1 MSISK
6 PLVSIIIPVYNGSNY
21 LKEAIESALEQTYK
35 RIEILVINDGSNDGN
50 LTHNLALSFGNKIKY
65 YNKENGGVASALN
78 FGIAKMNGDYF
89 SWLSHDD
96 TFKLNKIENQISFFL
111 RNKECK
117 ILGSNFESLAF
128 NKNKKEFKIKENTI
142 FKNGYDLLTNW
153 LFFCTMLIHKEC
165 LDKLLFNEKNIYCQ
179 DLEAQLDLLKN
190 NKVFVLNETL
200 MMQRVHIDSAT
211 QSNINSHMKSKN
223 IFYKSLLKKYGIEFF
238 KESSNETD
246 YQTLTNLGD
255 ICMRNSLD
263 AAGKFY
269 FRKAFQNKPKSL
281 KVLLFALLGMKF
293 WKLIYKI

>member
-21 LKEAIESALEQTYK
+21 LKEAIESALGQTYK

-65 YNKENGGVASALN
+65 YSKENGGVASALN
-78 FGIAKMNGDYF
+78 FGISKMNGEYF

-96 TFKLNKIENQISFFL
+96 TFKLNKIENQISFL
-111 RNKECK
+111 LKNKECK
-117 ILGSNFESLAF
+117 ILGSNFESFAF
-128 NKNKKEFKIKENTI
+128 NKSKKEFKIKKTI
-142 FKNGYDLLTNW
+142 FKNGYDVLSNW
-153 LFFCTMLIHKEC
+153 LFFCTLLIHKDC
-165 LDKLLFNEKNIYCQ
+165 LDKLLFNEENIYCQ
-179 DLEAQLDLLKN
+179 DLEAQLDLLKG
-190 NKVFVLNETL
+190 NKIFVLNETL

-211 QSNINSHMKSKN
+211 QSNIYCHMKSKN

-255 ICMRNSLD
+255 ICMKNSLD
-263 AAGKFY
+263 TAGKFY
-269 FRKAFQNKPKSL
+269 FRKAFKIKSNSV
-281 KVLLFALLGMKF
+281 KVFLFAFLGLRI

>member
-1 MSISK
+1 MSITS
-6 PLVSIIIPVYNGSNY
+6 PLVSIIIPVYNGANY
-21 LKEAIESALEQTYK
+21 LKEAIESALGQTYN
-35 RIEILVINDGSNDGN
+35 RIEVLVINDGSSDGN
-50 LTHNLALSFGNKIKY
+50 LTHNLALSFGDKIKY
-65 YNKENGGVASALN
+65 YSKENGGVASALN

-96 TFKLNKIENQISFFL
+96 TFKLNKIENQISYLL

-128 NKNKKEFKIKENTI
+128 NKNKKEFKVKENTI

-165 LDKLLFNEKNIYCQ
+165 LDNLIFNEQNIYCQ
-179 DLEAQLDLLKN
+179 DLEAQLDLLN
-190 NKVFVLNETL
+190 FTNIYILNETL
-200 MMQRVHIDSAT
+200 MTQRVHTDSAT
-211 QSNINSHMKSKN
+211 HSNFNSHMKSKN
-223 IFYKSLLKKYGIEFF
+223 LFFKSLLEKYGISFF
-238 KESSNETD
+238 KEKSNEND

-255 ICMRNSLD
+255 ICMKNSLN

-269 FRKAFQNKPKSL
+269 FRKAFLNNPKSL
-281 KVLLFALLGMKF
+281 KVFLFALLGIKF